1 MRRARGRRRTLV
13 AHPTQFGSCA
23 FRDPAV
29 RFETRRPANLDE
41 SIDVRLV
48 RVRGG
53 GALVPSARSPVPAV
67 MRFHTYSK
75 FSPELADAVDLQSLL
90 EKLADFL
97 LQSGFAGGRMSHPYW
112 GDFGGD
118 ADRSLE
124 ALKEAILNALIES
137 GQFTP
142 EMLQALRG
150 DGDEEAQAKLAQL
163 LDDLYSASPLKGT

>member
-1 MRRARGRRRTLV
+1 
-13 AHPTQFGSCA
+13 
-23 FRDPAV
+23 
-29 RFETRRPANLDE
+29 
-41 SIDVRLV
+41 
-48 RVRGG
+48 
-53 GALVPSARSPVPAV
+53 

-142 EMLQALRG
+142 EMLQALRETG
-150 DGDEEAQAKLAQL
+150 WHNYSLFMREDGMLFGYLETPDFERARRGMAGREVNVPGAQVVRIADGQCH
-163 LDDLYSASPLKGT
+163 

>member
-1 MRRARGRRRTLV
+1 
-13 AHPTQFGSCA
+13 
-23 FRDPAV
+23 
-29 RFETRRPANLDE
+29 
-41 SIDVRLV
+41 
-48 RVRGG
+48 
-53 GALVPSARSPVPAV
+53 

-118 ADRSLE
+118 ADRSLD

-163 LDDLYSASPLKGT
+163 LDELVLAGPVVGFEVDIPVAFDPDASSSDGRRDARRLELPHPFDDALR

>member
-1 MRRARGRRRTLV
+1 
-13 AHPTQFGSCA
+13 
-23 FRDPAV
+23 
-29 RFETRRPANLDE
+29 
-41 SIDVRLV
+41 
-48 RVRGG
+48 
-53 GALVPSARSPVPAV
+53 

-150 DGDEEAQAKLAQL
+150 DGDEEAQAKLANSSTSSC
-163 LDDLYSASPLKGT
+163 SASPLKGI

>member
-1 MRRARGRRRTLV
+1 
-13 AHPTQFGSCA
+13 
-23 FRDPAV
+23 
-29 RFETRRPANLDE
+29 
-41 SIDVRLV
+41 
-48 RVRGG
+48 
-53 GALVPSARSPVPAV
+53 

-118 ADRSLE
+118 ADRSLD

-150 DGDEEAQAKLAQL
+150 DGDEASQEKLAKL
-163 LDDLYSASPLKGT
+163 LDALVQRMIAEGFINLDAPPRMPDTHQAVTGRGGLAHRAATDVQF